1 MLIEKDNGEIMI
13 DEDKA
18 FEEWFERQIQYRSD
32 EFNHCCNEMPSIK
45 KYLKQAFEAGIVYQD
60 DCLKNYSDYET

>member
-1 MLIEKDNGEIMI
+1 MI

-18 FEEWFERQIQYRSD
+18 FEDWFNSQVQYRSD
-32 EFNHCCNEMPSIK
+32 EFRHCCEAAPNIK

-60 DCLKNYSDYET
+60 DCVADHSPDYGSWRE